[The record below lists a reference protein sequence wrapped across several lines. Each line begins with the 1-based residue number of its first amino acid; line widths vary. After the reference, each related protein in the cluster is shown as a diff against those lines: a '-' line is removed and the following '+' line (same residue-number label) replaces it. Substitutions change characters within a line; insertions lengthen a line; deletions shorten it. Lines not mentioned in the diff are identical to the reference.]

1 MTVNNQNIWR
11 KNMNFDRNSLA
22 KLLALP
28 DAELEAV
35 INDIAKEAGVDS
47 KINIKKS
54 DLNKLR
60 ALLSVA
66 SEEDIARLIKH
77 FGGNKK

>member
-1 MTVNNQNIWR
+1 MT
-11 KNMNFDRNSLA
+11 FDRNSLT

-35 INDIAKEAGVDS
+35 INDIAKEAGVES

-66 SEEDIARLIKH
+66 SEEDITRLIKH

>member
-1 MTVNNQNIWR
+1 
-11 KNMNFDRNSLA
+11 MNFDRNSLM
-22 KLLALP
+22 KLLSLP
-28 DAELEAV
+28 DAELESV
-35 INDIAKEAGVDS
+35 INDIAKEAGVES

-66 SEEDIARLIKH
+66 SEEDIASLIKH
-77 FGGNKK
+77 IGGNKK

>member
-1 MTVNNQNIWR
+1 
-11 KNMNFDRNSLA
+11 MNFDKQSLK
-22 KLLALP
+22 KLLNLP
-28 DAELEAV
+28 DEELETV
-35 INDIAKEAGVDS
+35 INEIAKEAGVKE
-47 KINIKKS
+47 KIAVKKS

-66 SEEDIARLIKH
+66 SEEDINRLINM

>member
-1 MTVNNQNIWR
+1 
-11 KNMNFDRNSLA
+11 MNFDRNSLI
-22 KLLALP
+22 KLLSLP
-28 DAELEAV
+28 DAELESV
-35 INDIAKEAGVDS
+35 INDIAKEAGVES

-60 ALLSVA
+60 ALISLA

-77 FGGNKK
+77 IGGNKK

>member
-1 MTVNNQNIWR
+1 
-11 KNMNFDRNSLA
+11 MNFDRNSLT

-35 INDIAKEAGVDS
+35 INDIAGVDS

>member
-1 MTVNNQNIWR
+1 
-11 KNMNFDRNSLA
+11 MNFDRNSLT

-66 SEEDIARLIKH
+66 SEEDIARLINH